1 MVNKIAGLIRTKIK
15 LPKQDGFGFKQEKL
29 KQSFVS
35 AMQWRPQKISFVNI
49 GQRLASLRHINRKII
64 WQSMASLSTKGAFF
78 ITLTCMIPVGTVGWY
93 FIHETAASLT
103 TAAIEKNNKVADRIA
118 SDVGNYLQNKKN
130 FLMLTS
136 GDAAI
141 RSMQAESGKRYLD
154 TVKPFLGGN
163 ETLFV
168 ARIDGQQILRTDS
181 SQTVN
186 IADREYFKMGMQ
198 GQAGFSEPLK
208 SKVDGKLTIIGT
220 APIYGPDNKVAGL
233 LGANIAMQN
242 LTVMVEQVLSQNPG
256 YGVTIISKNRVPLF
270 HQGDSSAVEEQR
282 ALAEDFYQVAVD
294 KQSGDTVGLVRGQDY
309 FVSYRPISN
318 TDWVAVTTYPKDVAL
333 QAASAMIDRGVQV
346 TLLIIAG
353 FVVVGIYF
361 MKKALAPLQQLVI
374 GVESVAQ
381 GNLTQRLD
389 CQRRD
394 EFGQVATAFNAMT
407 ENLQQIVMSVKES
420 AALVFESSSSV
431 AAACS
436 QSQTGSD
443 QVASSIG
450 SIAGKLSQ
458 QGQNTVGAKQ
468 SLEQLVEITEA
479 VALSIAS
486 TAQATNECAVTADHG
501 QGVIN
506 QTVDKM
512 LSIKQLV
519 DSAGRTVETLGKSTQ
534 EIGKI
539 SDVIASIASQ
549 TNLLALNA
557 AIEAARAGD
566 AGRGFAVV
574 ADEVRKLAEQSAKAT
589 KHITE
594 ITRKV
599 MSETEG
605 VLTAMQQSY
614 NHVDQGVEIARTSGS
629 AFADIVASVQG
640 IQSQATVISEQ
651 TEQQV
656 LLCKKTMTAVA
667 DIHGLTQH
675 NTDSAQDIAAI
686 SQEQAAAAHDIGY
699 SIDKLK
705 TLAHELEGLV
715 DQFKI

>member
-15 LPKQDGFGFKQEKL
+15 LPRQDGL
-29 KQSFVS
+29 KQGSLKERFSRV
-35 AMQWRPQKISFVNI
+35 MQWRPQKLSFKHL
-49 GQRLASLRHINRKII
+49 GQRLAALRQINRQAV
-64 WQSMASLSTKGAFF
+64 WRSMASLSTKGALF

-103 TAAIEKNNKVADRIA
+103 TAAVDKNNKVADRIA

-154 TVKPFLGGN
+154 TVKPFFGGN

-168 ARIDGQQILRTDS
+168 ARVDGQQILRTDS

-186 IADREYFKMGMQ
+186 IADREYFKLGMQ

-220 APIYGPDNKVAGL
+220 APIYGADNKVTGL
-233 LGANIAMQN
+233 VGANIAMQN

-256 YGVTIISKNRVPLF
+256 YGVTIITKNRVPLF

-282 ALAEDFYQVAVD
+282 ALTEDFYQVAVAN
-294 KQSGDTVGLVRGQDY
+294 QSGDTVGVVRGQDY

-318 TDWVAVTTYPKDVAL
+318 TDWVAVTTYPKAVAL
-333 QAASAMIDRGVQV
+333 QAAADMIDRGVQV

-353 FVVVGIYF
+353 FVLIGIYF
-361 MKKALAPLQQLVI
+361 MKKALAPLQQLVA
-374 GVESVAQ
+374 GAESVAQ
-381 GNLTQRLD
+381 GDLTHRLQ

-394 EFGQVATAFNAMT
+394 EFGQVAAAFNVMT
-407 ENLQQIVMSVKES
+407 EKLQQIVMSVKQS
-420 AALVFESSSSV
+420 AALVFDSSSSV
-431 AAACS
+431 AAACA

-443 QVASSIG
+443 QVAVSVG
-450 SIAGKLSQ
+450 NIAGKLSQ
-458 QGQNTVGAKQ
+458 QGKNTVGAKQ
-468 SLEQLVEITEA
+468 SLEQLVDITET

-486 TAQATNECAVTADHG
+486 TAQATNDCAAIADHG

-519 DSAGRTVETLGKSTQ
+519 DSAGRTVEALGKSTQ

-539 SDVIASIASQ
+539 SDVITSIASQ

-557 AIEAARAGD
+557 AIEAARAGE

-599 MSETEG
+599 TWETEG
-605 VLTAMQQSY
+605 VLSAMQQSY
-614 NHVDQGVEIARTSGS
+614 NHVDQGVEIARTSGN
-629 AFADIVASVQG
+629 AFANIVASVQD
-640 IQSQATVISEQ
+640 IQSQATIISDQ

-667 DIHGLTQH
+667 DIHDLTQH

-686 SQEQAAAAHDIGY
+686 SQEQAAAAHDIGH

-705 TLAHELEGLV
+705 TMAHELEGLV

>member
-1 MVNKIAGLIRTKIK
+1 MINKIAGLIQKKIK
-15 LPKQDGFGFKQEKL
+15 LPKQDGLKQESL
-29 KQSFVS
+29 KQSFSRV
-35 AMQWRPQKISFVNI
+35 MQWRPQRLSLQHL
-49 GQRLASLRHINRKII
+49 GQGLAALRQINRQAV
-64 WQSMASLSTKGAFF
+64 WRSMASLSTKGALF

-103 TAAIEKNNKVADRIA
+103 TAAIDKNNKVADRIA

-168 ARIDGQQILRTDS
+168 ARVDGQQILRTDS
-181 SQTVN
+181 SQLVN
-186 IADREYFKMGMQ
+186 IADREYFKLGMQ

-220 APIYGPDNKVAGL
+220 APIYGSDNKVTGL
-233 LGANIAMQN
+233 VGANIAMQN

-270 HQGDSSAVEEQR
+270 HQGDSTAVEEQR
-282 ALAEDFYQVAVD
+282 ALTEDFYQTAVS
-294 KQSGDTVGLVRGQDY
+294 KQSGDTVGVLRGQDY

-318 TDWVAVTTYPKDVAL
+318 TDWVAVTTYPKAVAL
-333 QAASAMIDRGVQV
+333 QAAADMIDRGVQV

-353 FVVVGIYF
+353 FVLIGLFF
-361 MKKALAPLQQLVI
+361 MKKALAPLQQLVA

-381 GNLTQRLD
+381 GDLTPRLQ
-389 CQRRD
+389 CHRQD
-394 EFGQVATAFNAMT
+394 EFGQVAAAFNIMT
-407 ENLQQIVMSVKES
+407 EKLQQIVLSVKQS
-420 AALVFESSSSV
+420 AALVFDSSSSV
-431 AAACS
+431 AAACA

-443 QVASSIG
+443 QVAASVG

-458 QGQNTVGAKQ
+458 QGKNTVGAKQ
-468 SLEQLVEITEA
+468 SLEQLVEITET

-486 TAQATNECAVTADHG
+486 TAQATNDCAAIADHG

-506 QTVDKM
+506 QTVDNM
-512 LSIKQLV
+512 LSIKHLV
-519 DSAGRTVETLGKSTQ
+519 DSAGRTVEALGDSTQ

-539 SDVIASIASQ
+539 SDVINSIASQ

-557 AIEAARAGD
+557 AIEAARAGE

-599 MSETEG
+599 TKETEG
-605 VLTAMQQSY
+605 VLSAMQQSY
-614 NHVDQGVEIARTSGS
+614 RHVDQGVEIARTSGN

-640 IQSQATVISEQ
+640 IQTQAAIISDQ

-656 LLCKKTMTAVA
+656 SLCKKTMTAVA
-667 DIHGLTQH
+667 DIHDLTQH

-686 SQEQAAAAHDIGY
+686 SQQQAAAAHDIGH

-705 TLAHELEGLV
+705 TMAHELEGLV

>member
-1 MVNKIAGLIRTKIK
+1 MINRIAGLLRTKIK
-15 LPKQDGFGFKQEKL
+15 LPKQEGL
-29 KQSFVS
+29 KQGSLPQCFNRM
-35 AMQWRPQKISFVNI
+35 MQWRPQKLSLQHV
-49 GQRLASLRHINRKII
+49 GQGLAALRQIDRHVVWR
-64 WQSMASLSTKGAFF
+64 SMASLSTKGALF

-103 TAAIEKNNKVADRIA
+103 TAAIDKNNKVADRIA

-168 ARIDGQQILRTDS
+168 ARVDGQQILRTDS
-181 SQTVN
+181 SQLVN
-186 IADREYFKMGMQ
+186 IADREYFKLGMQ

-220 APIYGPDNKVAGL
+220 APIYGSDNKVTGL
-233 LGANIAMQN
+233 VGANIAMQN

-270 HQGDSSAVEEQR
+270 HQGDSTAVEEQR
-282 ALAEDFYQVAVD
+282 ALTEDFYQVAVT
-294 KQSGDTVGLVRGQDY
+294 KQSGDTVGVLRGQDY
-309 FVSYRPISN
+309 FVSYRPIIN
-318 TDWVAVTTYPKDVAL
+318 TDWVAVTTYPKAVAL
-333 QAASAMIDRGVQV
+333 QAAADMIDRGVQV

-353 FVVVGIYF
+353 FVLVGLYF
-361 MKKALAPLQQLVI
+361 MKKALAPLKQLVA

-381 GNLTQRLD
+381 GDLTHRLQ

-394 EFGQVATAFNAMT
+394 EFGQVATAFNVMT
-407 ENLQQIVMSVKES
+407 EKLQQIVLSVKES
-420 AALVFESSSSV
+420 AALVFDSSSSV
-431 AAACS
+431 ATACT

-443 QVASSIG
+443 QVAASVG
-450 SIAGKLSQ
+450 DIAGKLSQ
-458 QGQNTVGAKQ
+458 QGKNTVGAKQ
-468 SLEQLVEITEA
+468 SLEQLVEITET

-486 TAQATNECAVTADHG
+486 TAQATNDCAAIADHG

-506 QTVDKM
+506 QTVDNM
-512 LSIKQLV
+512 LSIKHLV
-519 DSAGRTVETLGKSTQ
+519 DSAGRTVEELGNSTQ

-539 SDVIASIASQ
+539 SDVINSIASQ

-557 AIEAARAGD
+557 AIEAARAGE

-599 MSETEG
+599 TKETEG
-605 VLTAMQQSY
+605 VLSAMQQSY
-614 NHVDQGVEIARTSGS
+614 RHVDQGVEIARTSGN
-629 AFADIVASVQG
+629 AFANIVASVQG
-640 IQSQATVISEQ
+640 IQTQAAIISDQ

-667 DIHGLTQH
+667 DIHDLTAH

-686 SQEQAAAAHDIGY
+686 SQEQAAAAHDIGH

-705 TLAHELEGLV
+705 TMAHELEGLV